1 MAFDKRFV
9 YVLRNR
15 STPVRYYTETRA
27 LKLERYLKS
36 GSGVAFAK
44 RHLRSRVS
52 TAPTPTQRGKAAE
65 DRRS

>member
-27 LKLERYLKS
+27 LKLERYQKS

-44 RHLRSRVS
+44 RHAVTRVDC
-52 TAPTPTQRGKAAE
+52 AHANAARE
-65 DRRS
+65 GCGG